1 MSKIQESA
9 LKPSF
14 FQLALTL
21 IAIGVGFASLK
32 VHAAEVTV
40 AVAAN
45 FSAPMKVIAQQF
57 QRDTGHQVRMS
68 FGSTGQFYAQIKH
81 GAPFA
86 ILLAAD
92 ERTPEQIEQNGWGVP
107 GSRFTYAVGKLAL
120 WSRMPGLVDGDGA
133 ILKSAAVD
141 KIAIANPK
149 FAPYGAAAVEV
160 IHKLGLS
167 DALSSKI
174 VEGSSIGQA
183 FQFVAS
189 GNAAIGFVAL
199 SQVYE
204 NGQIKEGSAWIVPAE
219 MYQPIKQ
226 DAVLLKTGLGNP
238 AALALMKYLQ
248 ENQAR
253 SVMRLFG
260 YAN

>member
-1 MSKIQESA
+1 MR
-9 LKPSF
+9 PSF

-21 IAIGVGFASLK
+21 TLIGSGIAGLK

-45 FSAPMKVIAQQF
+45 FAAPMKVIAQEF
-57 QRDTGHQVRMS
+57 QRETGHQLRMS

-81 GAPFA
+81 GAPFS

-92 ERTPEQIEQNGWGVP
+92 ERTPEKIEQDGWGVP

-120 WSRMPGLVDGDGA
+120 WSMTPGLVDGDGA
-133 ILKSAAVD
+133 ILKSGTVD
-141 KIAIANPK
+141 RIAIANPK
-149 FAPYGAAAVEV
+149 LAPYGAAAVEV

-189 GNAAIGFVAL
+189 GNADVGFVAL

-204 NGQIKEGSAWIVPAE
+204 NGQIKQGSAWIIPAG

-226 DAVLLKTGLGNP
+226 DAILLKAGSGNP
-238 AALALMKYLQ
+238 AAEALVKYLQ
-248 ENQAR
+248 GNQAR
-253 SVMRLFG
+253 SVMRSFG
-260 YAN
+260 YAH

>member
-1 MSKIQESA
+1 MLKFQVPV
-9 LKPSF
+9 LKPTII
-14 FQLALTL
+14 QYALAVITL
-21 IAIGVGFASLK
+21 GMAAQNVL
-32 VHAAEVTV
+32 AAEVTV

-45 FSAPMKVIAQQF
+45 FSAPMKIIAQHF
-57 QRDTGHQVRMS
+57 QRDTGHQLRLS

-92 ERTPEQIEQNGWGVP
+92 ERTPEKIEQDGWGVP

-120 WSRMPGLVDGDGA
+120 WSMTPGLVDSDGA
-133 ILKSAAVD
+133 ILKSGTVD
-141 KIAIANPK
+141 RIAIANPK
-149 FAPYGAAAVEV
+149 LAPYGAAAVEV

-167 DALSSKI
+167 DTLSSKI

-189 GNAAIGFVAL
+189 GNADVGFVAL

-204 NGQIKEGSAWIVPAE
+204 NGQIKQGSAWIIPAG

-226 DAVLLKTGLGNP
+226 DAILLKAGSGNP
-238 AALALMKYLQ
+238 AAEALVKYLQ
-248 ENQAR
+248 GNQAR
-253 SVMRLFG
+253 SVMRSFG
-260 YAN
+260 YTH